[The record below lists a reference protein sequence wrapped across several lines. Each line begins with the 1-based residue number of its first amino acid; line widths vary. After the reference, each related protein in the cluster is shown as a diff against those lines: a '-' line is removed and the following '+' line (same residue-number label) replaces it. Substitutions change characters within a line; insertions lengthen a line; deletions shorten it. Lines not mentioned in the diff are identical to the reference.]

1 MRSRYS
7 EVAFL
12 CFAMNSILVFGSI
25 NIDLV
30 TKTPRLPVAGET
42 LQGSEFFTAPGG
54 KGANQAVAAARLGMM
69 THLVGRLGDDAFAH
83 QLLAS
88 LQAAGVQTDKILRDT
103 SASSGVAVILVDEAG
118 ENQIVITAGANGQLN
133 QTDVA
138 RLKPLLP
145 TATALLMQLEIP
157 LITVVEAARTAH
169 DAGVPV
175 ILDPAP
181 AQDIPLE
188 LYTLV
193 DIMTPN
199 QIEASQLVGF
209 AVDSLETAQKAA
221 PILQQRGVKTVILTL
236 GNQGVYC
243 STPSERF
250 FIPAF
255 PVQVVDTTAAG
266 DAFNG
271 ALAVALAEGL
281 PIQEAVVWGAAAGA
295 ISVTQAGAQPSLPNR
310 EVLEQFFIDV
320 ET

>member
-1 MRSRYS
+1 MK
-7 EVAFL
+7 
-12 CFAMNSILVFGSI
+12 SILVFGSI

-42 LQGSEFFTAPGG
+42 LQGSEFFTASGG
-54 KGANQAVAAARLGMM
+54 KGANQAVAAARLGMV
-69 THLVGRLGDDAFAH
+69 THLIGRLGDDAFAH

-103 SASSGVAVILVDEAG
+103 STSSGVAIILVDEAG

-145 TATALLMQLEIP
+145 EAAALLMQLEIP
-157 LITVVEAARTAH
+157 LLAVVEAARTAH
-169 DAGVPV
+169 AAGVPV

-199 QIEASQLVGF
+199 HIEASQLVGF
-209 AVDSLETAQKAA
+209 AVDSLETAQEAA

-281 PIQEAVVWGAAAGA
+281 SIQQAVLWGAASGA

-310 EVLEQFFIDV
+310 EALEQFLADV
-320 ET
+320 KT